1 MLRCPFCRSA
11 LTRWDAS
18 GDHLSCGD
26 CDRRITIRREPPN
39 AYDEWTDAPSAGGLD
54 RWIERAD
61 DALVEDRRWLLSEIT
76 RLDTYRVRVLGT
88 AGKATRCR
96 VTLTMLGVFAVALWN
111 IARARSSEADLI
123 VRARRR
129 RDTAFA
135 GYRHAAAEALA
146 PRPLLGLGAGLRL
159 GGAQAK
165 HGLRGGMQF
174 GRVVCSPDTNRTGEA
189 RGEDALIDRID
200 LTWAV
205 GAARISE
212 TDRRLLEL
220 TDVGVVRTRAR
231 RTKRGIAPAVE
242 PLSVPDALERLRGLP
257 DVPRNQREAKR
268 RIQRARDAVRDALR
282 ERGLIPPRERQP
294 VRPAPTPAAA
304 VRPPMQEWV

>member
-1 MLRCPFCRSA
+1 MRCPHCRSA
-11 LTRWDAS
+11 STRWDAS
-18 GDHLSCGD
+18 GDHLSCLD
-26 CDRRITIRREPPN
+26 CGRHITIHREPPN
-39 AYDEWTDAPSAGGLD
+39 SYDEWTDAPSAGRLE
-54 RWIERAD
+54 RWIEGAD
-61 DALVEDRRWLLSEIT
+61 ASLAADRTWLYGEIT
-76 RLDTYRVRVLGT
+76 RLDTYRVRVLGA

-96 VTLTMLGVFAVALWN
+96 VTLTILGVFAVALWN
-111 IARARSSEADLI
+111 IARMRSSEADLI
-123 VRARRR
+123 VRAHRRR
-129 RDTAFA
+129 ETAFA
-135 GYRHAAAEALA
+135 GYRHAAAEALS

-159 GGAQAK
+159 GGAQAT

-242 PLSVPDALERLRGLP
+242 PLSVPDALERLRELP
-257 DVPRNQREAKR
+257 DVPRNQREAKK

-294 VRPAPTPAAA
+294 VRHTPTPADT
-304 VRPPMQEWV
+304 VRPPCQEWV

>member
-11 LTRWDAS
+11 ATRWDAS
-18 GDHLSCGD
+18 GDRLSCDD
-26 CDRRITIRREPPN
+26 CDHQIRIHREPPN
-39 AYDEWTDAPSAGGLD
+39 AYDGWTDAPSAGGLD

-61 DALVEDRRWLLSEIT
+61 DALVEERRWVLSEIT
-76 RLDTYRVRVLGT
+76 RLDTYRVRVLGA
-88 AGKATRCR
+88 AGKATECLI
-96 VTLTMLGVFAVALWN
+96 TLTILGWFSLMIWN
-111 IARARSSEADLI
+111 IARARSSEADMM
-123 VRARRR
+123 VKPRRR

-135 GYRHAAAEALA
+135 GYRHAAAEALSPA
-146 PRPLLGLGAGLRL
+146 PLLGLGAGLRL
-159 GGAQAK
+159 GGAQAT

-174 GRVVCSPDTNRTGEA
+174 GRVVCSPDANSSREA

-200 LTWAV
+200 LGAAV
-205 GAARISE
+205 GAAQVSD

-242 PLSVPDALERLRGLP
+242 ALSVADALERLRGAP
-257 DVPRNQREAKR
+257 DLPRNPREARK
-268 RIQRARDAVRDALR
+268 RIQRARDAVRDSLR
-282 ERGLIPPRERQP
+282 ERGLIPPRDRQP
-294 VRPAPTPAAA
+294 VRTTTAAD